1 MSAVDKLKRY
11 TELPGQRRTYC
22 AAGRGASLSEPGEE
36 QKTRP
41 AAKGIGKVG
50 YEINFN
56 RYFYQYQPPRP
67 LDEINADIS
76 GLQLEIVA
84 MLREVIQ

>member
-1 MSAVDKLKRY
+1 MRDYEYVPLRDAVHDYFEREVAPLVSNAWINRSVVDDKD
-11 TELPGQRRTYC
+11 
-22 AAGRGASLSEPGEE
+22 GE
-36 QKTRP
+36 
-41 AAKGIGKVG
+41 IGKVS

-76 GLQLEIVA
+76 GLQLEIVV